1 MYKKLDRSWPI
12 NVQAMTSASDTLKEI
27 LGYHNVTQKEFAK
40 RIGISQPHV
49 SDILNRKK
57 FMSPEIAIRI
67 EIVTGLNAKL
77 LLTLDFNYQLEQLE
91 QMKKVERPE
100 LIKYDWA
107 EAQLIIKEGNEEL
120 IVTYDYIKV
129 DREVAIEASKRLV
142 VDSIWKI
149 ANIELTR
156 GVTFPQTQQIY
167 EGR

>member
-1 MYKKLDRSWPI
+1 
-12 NVQAMTSASDTLKEI
+12 
-27 LGYHNVTQKEFAK
+27 
-40 RIGISQPHV
+40 
-49 SDILNRKK
+49 
-57 FMSPEIAIRI
+57 
-67 EIVTGLNAKL
+67 
-77 LLTLDFNYQLEQLE
+77 
-91 QMKKVERPE
+91 MKKVERPE